1 MPCSD
6 QADDVDKFVDKFIG
20 ITAAE
25 FKNGD
30 VNILLARR
38 WKTLSRYQRDSR
50 PAVDKYFFLQ
60 GLGLMDQDI
69 WQNILDKLETNINEQ
84 SFKTWFYDTK
94 LIDMSDTQ
102 LLVRVPTQFSAN
114 YLNQNYK
121 NPLAEISY
129 TLYGRKYDI
138 QFVTHPYRASEEG
151 GKGSIPSEKGNKV
164 NLNAKL
170 NERYNFEEFVVGRN
184 NNFAYSAAKAVAE
197 SPGYTY
203 NPLFIYGE
211 SGMGKTHLMQAV
223 GNFVMNE
230 GRNCSIYYT
239 TSEAFTN
246 EMIDS
251 IRSNKMPEFRA
262 KFRKV
267 DLLLVDDIHFLS
279 RKEGTQEEFF
289 HTFNALFD
297 NKKQIVLTSDR
308 PPKDIPDLEKRLVT
322 RFESGLL
329 ADLKNPDFETRV
341 AILRKKAEPENISLS
356 DDTFNFI
363 ADKISSSVRALE
375 GSLIRILAYASYNKL
390 NPEEI
395 NPDIA
400 QNILSDMI
408 SEVSREISLDAITDQ
423 VCSTYNLTRAQLMDK
438 SRKPNV
444 SFPRQVAMYL
454 ANLLIPSLALKDI
467 AEYYNRKDHTT
478 VLHAKRMIENQF
490 RDDLDFRSLVETMIK
505 NLRA

>member
-1 MPCSD
+1 
-6 QADDVDKFVDKFIG
+6 
-20 ITAAE
+20 
-25 FKNGD
+25 
-30 VNILLARR
+30 
-38 WKTLSRYQRDSR
+38 
-50 PAVDKYFFLQ
+50 
-60 GLGLMDQDI
+60 MDQDI
-69 WQNILDKLETNINEQ
+69 WQNILDKLEQNINEQ

-94 LIDMSDTQ
+94 LVDISDSQ
-102 LLVRVPTQFSAN
+102 LDIRVATQFSAN

-121 NPLAEISY
+121 EVLSEISY
-129 TLYGRKYDI
+129 SLYGRRYEVNFI
-138 QFVTHPYRASEEG
+138 THPFRS
-151 GKGSIPSEKGNKV
+151 PSEKSGLPEYSDKKV
-164 NLNAKL
+164 SLNAKL

-197 SPGYTY
+197 SPGFTY

-223 GNFVMNE
+223 GNFVMKE

-246 EMIDS
+246 EMIEG
-251 IRSNKMPEFRA
+251 IRSNKMPDFRA

-297 NKKQIVLTSDR
+297 NRKQIVLTSDR
-308 PPKDIPDLEKRLVT
+308 PPKDIPDLENRLVT

-341 AILRKKAEPENISLS
+341 AILRKKAEPENINLS
-356 DDTFNFI
+356 DEVINFI

-390 NPEEI
+390 NTE
-395 NPDIA
+395 DIDTDLV
-400 QNILSDMI
+400 QNILADMI

-423 VCSTYNLTRAQLMDK
+423 VCKTYQITQEMIRDK
-438 SRKPNV
+438 SRKNSV
-444 SFPRQVAMYL
+444 VFPRQVAMYL
-454 ANLLIPSLALKDI
+454 ANMLIPSLSLKDI

-478 VLHAKRMIENQF
+478 VIHAKRMIDNLF
-490 RDDLDFRSLVETMIK
+490 REDGEFRSLMELMIK
-505 NLRA
+505 NLSSGSRK

>member
-1 MPCSD
+1 MIIRD
-6 QADDVDKFVDKFIG
+6 FQTNVDK
-20 ITAAE
+20 
-25 FKNGD
+25 
-30 VNILLARR
+30 IL
-38 WKTLSRYQRDSR
+38 KDRY
-50 PAVDKYFFLQ
+50 
-60 GLGLMDQDI
+60 MDQDI
-69 WQNILDKLETNINEQ
+69 WQNILDKLELNINEQ
-84 SFKTWFYDTK
+84 SFKTWFYETK
-94 LIDMSDTQ
+94 LVDMSDKD
-102 LLVRVPTQFSAN
+102 LIIRVPTQFSAN

-121 NPLAEISY
+121 KVLSEISF
-129 TLYGRKYDI
+129 TLYARKYDI
-138 QFVTHPYRASEEG
+138 QFITHPYRAANEESE
-151 GKGSIPSEKGNKV
+151 IPDYSEKKV
-164 NLNAKL
+164 SLNARL
-170 NERYNFEEFVVGRN
+170 NDRYNFEEFVVGHN

-197 SPGYTY
+197 NPGYTY

-223 GNFVMNE
+223 GNFVMRE

-251 IRSNKMPEFRA
+251 IRGNKMPNFRA

-356 DDTFNFI
+356 DDVFNFI
-363 ADKISSSVRALE
+363 ADNITSSVRALE

-390 NPEEI
+390 NPEDIDAE
-395 NPDIA
+395 IA
-400 QNILSDMI
+400 QSILSDMI
-408 SEVSREISLDAITDQ
+408 SEVSREITLDAITTQ
-423 VCSTYNLTRAQLMDK
+423 VCHTYQLTTEQIMDK
-438 SRKPNV
+438 TRKPNIA
-444 SFPRQVAMYL
+444 FPRQVSMYL
-454 ANLLIPSLALKDI
+454 ANLLIPSLSLKDI
-467 AEYYNRKDHTT
+467 AQYYNRKDHTT
-478 VLHAKRMIENQF
+478 VIHAKRMIENQF
-490 RDDLDFRSLVETMIK
+490 RDDDKFRSLMEFMIK
-505 NLRA
+505 ELKK

>member
-1 MPCSD
+1 
-6 QADDVDKFVDKFIG
+6 
-20 ITAAE
+20 
-25 FKNGD
+25 
-30 VNILLARR
+30 
-38 WKTLSRYQRDSR
+38 
-50 PAVDKYFFLQ
+50 
-60 GLGLMDQDI
+60 MDQDI
-69 WQNILDKLETNINEQ
+69 WQNILDKLEQNINEQ
-84 SFKTWFYDTK
+84 SFKTWFYDTR
-94 LIDMSDTQ
+94 LVDMSDSQ
-102 LLVRVPTQFSAN
+102 LVIRVATQFSAN

-121 NPLAEISY
+121 EVLSEISFG
-129 TLYGRKYDI
+129 LYGRRYDI
-138 QFVTHPYRASEEG
+138 NFITHPYRANSD
-151 GKGSIPSEKGNKV
+151 KSAITDYSDKKV
-164 NLNAKL
+164 SLNARL
-170 NERYNFEEFVVGRN
+170 NDRYNFEEFVVGKN

-197 SPGYTY
+197 SPGFTY

-223 GNFVMNE
+223 GNFVVQE

-246 EMIDS
+246 EMIES
-251 IRSNKMPEFRA
+251 IRANKMSDFRA

-308 PPKDIPDLEKRLVT
+308 PPKDIPDLENRLVT

-341 AILRKKAEPENISLS
+341 AILRKKAEPENIALA
-356 DDTFNFI
+356 DEVINFI
-363 ADKISSSVRALE
+363 ADNILSSVRALE

-390 NPEEI
+390 NPEDIDAEI
-395 NPDIA
+395 A
-400 QNILSDMI
+400 KTILADMI

-423 VCSTYNLTRAQLMDK
+423 VCRTYQLTIEQIMDK

-444 SFPRQVAMYL
+444 AFPRQVAMYL
-454 ANLLIPSLALKDI
+454 ANLLIPALSLKDI
-467 AEYYNRKDHTT
+467 AQYFNRKDHTT
-478 VLHAKRMIENQF
+478 VLHAKRMIENLF
-490 RDDLDFRSLVETMIK
+490 REDETFRSMVELMIK
-505 NLRA
+505 NLSSGKK